1 MGTMNAVEAVIVEI
15 GKTEVGQRYRIVAAG
30 GVPSHLWEVMR
41 VYMPWYGGLE
51 HARLKSVD
59 GSAETMTLATS
70 VVADKKRF
78 ERDA

>member
-1 MGTMNAVEAVIVEI
+1 MVSV
-15 GKTEVGQRYRIVAAG
+15 EVGQRYRTVRLG
-30 GVPSHLWEVMR
+30 SGPSSTRWEV
-41 VYMPWYGGLE
+41 VEIYVPWRGGFE